1 MLNVVDYLYVFF
13 LILGSVNF
21 VCCSPACISAVSL
34 GNDQTFP
41 AAIRCASPGRRL
53 CCYEQA
59 LPANWTGKEHLQA
72 TQVFFTSRWSLGVV
86 KTTDSWMAINNFLC
100 SDPSCS
106 NRELISCIEYFTSH
120 QSSQLLLEIER
131 EFGPLEVA
139 EVMEKL
145 RLCNEFFPAF
155 HAMVTELQDFL
166 GENSC
171 YKGYGA

>member
-1 MLNVVDYLYVFF
+1 
-13 LILGSVNF
+13 
-21 VCCSPACISAVSL
+21 
-34 GNDQTFP
+34 
-41 AAIRCASPGRRL
+41 
-53 CCYEQA
+53 
-59 LPANWTGKEHLQA
+59 
-72 TQVFFTSRWSLGVV
+72 
-86 KTTDSWMAINNFLC
+86 MAINNFLC

-106 NRELISCIEYFTSH
+106 NRELISCIEYFTSQ

-166 GENSC
+166 GENSYHNGESLFSLVLVAASVC
-171 YKGYGA
+171 HITRICLKYLFVFILLQVLAGLVTLHRPFTTYDDNYDEEMVLKYSSFPNITYECS